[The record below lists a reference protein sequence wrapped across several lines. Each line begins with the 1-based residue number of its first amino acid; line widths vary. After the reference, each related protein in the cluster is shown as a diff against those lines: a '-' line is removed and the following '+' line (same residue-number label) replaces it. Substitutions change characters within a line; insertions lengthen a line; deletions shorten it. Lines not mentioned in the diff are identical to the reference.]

1 MLNWCLFH
9 DKVLVKT
16 EKVLNSAE
24 ANESIL
30 RVIRHLNLAISSI
43 IKHSNLKIT
52 ELMLAELESVLSTSK
67 KVIYEKRSSS
77 VMKQLFLGKNVEC
90 IHEAIVCLGNTIRF
104 ELWTFYSLIGFN
116 SVLYLK

>member
-1 MLNWCLFH
+1 MLNWCLFR

-24 ANESIL
+24 ANEGIL

-43 IKHSNLKIT
+43 IKHSNLNIIE
-52 ELMLAELESVLSTSK
+52 ELMLAELESVPSTSK
-67 KVIYEKRSSS
+67 KVIWEK
-77 VMKQLFLGKNVEC
+77 MLNLTC